1 MCRVPCNV
9 YRVTCTVCR
18 VPCTLSRPTDSTH
31 PWKTRVE
38 IRALPVRL
46 RLGGRGGVFEAF
58 IVVANMEAIEVSG
71 GVVAPPQRG
80 SDPV

>member
-1 MCRVPCNV
+1 
-9 YRVTCTVCR
+9 
-18 VPCTLSRPTDSTH
+18 
-31 PWKTRVE
+31 VE